1 MQDTSR
7 KAAEGFHSAPDVE
20 TGASALESAA
30 ETRRPFEE
38 RNRMAL
44 GDNVRRLRTTD
55 GETIETLA
63 RATNLPVQMLKAVED
78 GRRDIPPKALLRL
91 AQHFRV
97 KPDDLLG

>member
-1 MQDTSR
+1 M
-7 KAAEGFHSAPDVE
+7 ALAPPRVE
-20 TGASALESAA
+20 TRTGALEGAT
-30 ETRRPFEE
+30 ETHGTARE
-38 RNRMAL
+38 RNRMTL